1 MAVVEAR
8 IRLSPE
14 DFVVDE
20 LPLYPPSGEGDHTF
34 VRIEKRL
41 LTTDEVA
48 RSLARAAEVS
58 AREVGYAGRKDR
70 VALTRQW
77 FSLPGLDPT
86 QALAFEIPGVTVLE
100 AVRHRHKLRTAQL
113 AGNRFEIRV
122 RGLGEGAC
130 ERARASLDEIE
141 EHGFPNRFGSQR
153 FGAGGANV
161 ERARAIVTG
170 AKRMGD
176 RRSARF
182 LVSALQAA
190 VFNEVLRAR
199 PLPLAGVELG
209 DLAVK
214 HDSGG
219 IFWVDDE
226 KGDNERAARF
236 EISAT
241 GPLFG
246 TSSRR
251 PTGVPAE
258 REAAALAAL
267 GLPAPGEFRPPKGL
281 RVRGGRRALRARP
294 SQVELE
300 DEGDCLRLGFV
311 LGPGCYATVLLEEL
325 FGELR
330 QGRF

>member
-1 MAVVEAR
+1 VEAAR
-8 IRLSPE
+8 IRSSPE

-20 LPLYPPSGEGDHTF
+20 LPLFPPSVGGKHTF

-41 LTTDEVA
+41 LTTEEVA
-48 RSLARAAEVS
+48 RSLARAAEVP

-70 VALTRQW
+70 VAVTRQW
-77 FSLPGLDPT
+77 FSVPELDPVRALALELPG
-86 QALAFEIPGVTVLE
+86 ATVLE

-122 RGLGEGAC
+122 RSVGQGAG
-130 ERARASLDEIE
+130 ERARAALDRIE
-141 EHGFPNRFGSQR
+141 ARGFPNRFGSQR
-153 FGAGGANV
+153 FGAGGSNI

-170 AKRMGD
+170 AKRVSD
-176 RRSARF
+176 RRASRF

-199 PLPLAGVELG
+199 PLPLAAVEAG

-219 IFWVDDE
+219 LFWVDDE
-226 KGDNERAARF
+226 ERENERAARF

-246 TSSRR
+246 TSPRR
-251 PTGVPAE
+251 PTGAPGE
-258 REAAALAAL
+258 REAAAMAAL
-267 GLPAPGEFRPPKGL
+267 GLPAPDEFRAPRGL

-294 SQVELE
+294 SEVALE

-325 FGELR
+325 FGELLE
-330 QGRF
+330 GSC

>member
-1 MAVVEAR
+1 M
-8 IRLSPE
+8 
-14 DFVVDE
+14 DE
-20 LPLYPPSGEGDHTF
+20 LPLYPPSGEGEHTF

-41 LTTDEVA
+41 LTTEQVA

-70 VALTRQW
+70 VAVTRQW
-77 FSLPGLDPT
+77 FSLPGLDPAR
-86 QALAFEIPGVTVLE
+86 ALALELPGVTVLE

-122 RGLGEGAC
+122 RNLGEGAR
-130 ERARASLDEIE
+130 EEARAALGRIE
-141 EHGFPNRFGSQR
+141 ERGFPNRYGAQR
-153 FGAGGANV
+153 FGRGGANV

-170 AKRMGD
+170 AKRISD

-199 PLPLAGVELG
+199 SLPLEEVESG

-219 IFWVDDE
+219 LFWVDDE
-226 KGDNERAARF
+226 ERENERAARF

-251 PTGVPAE
+251 PTGAPGE

-267 GLPAPGEFRPPKGL
+267 GLPAPDEFRPPKGL

-294 SQVELE
+294 TEIALE
-300 DEGDCLRLGFV
+300 EEGDCLRLGFV

-325 FGELR
+325 FGELLE
-330 QGRF
+330 GSC

>member
-1 MAVVEAR
+1 VGTGR
-8 IRLSPE
+8 IRVSPE

-20 LPLYPPSGEGDHTF
+20 LPLYPPSGEGEHTF

-41 LTTDEVA
+41 LTTDDVA
-48 RSLARAAEVS
+48 RSLARAAGIP

-70 VALTRQW
+70 VAVTRQW
-77 FSLPGLDPT
+77 FSLPGLDPA
-86 QALAFEIPGVTVLE
+86 QALELELSGAKVLE

-113 AGNRFEIRV
+113 AGNRFEIRI
-122 RGLGEGAC
+122 RDLAEGEF
-130 ERARASLDEIE
+130 ERARDHLRQIE
-141 EHGFPNRFGSQR
+141 ERGFPNRFGGQR
-153 FGAGGANV
+153 FGRGGANV
-161 ERARAIVTG
+161 ERARAIVSG
-170 AKRMGD
+170 EKRMSD

-190 VFNEVLRAR
+190 VFNQVLETR
-199 PLPLAGVELG
+199 PIPLERVELG

-226 KGDNERAARF
+226 AYDNERAADF

-251 PTGVPAE
+251 PKGAPAE

-267 GLPAPGEFRPPKGL
+267 GLPAPEAFRPPRGL

-294 SQVELE
+294 REAILE
-300 DEGDCLRLGFV
+300 DEGDCLNLRFV
-311 LGPGCYATVLLEEL
+311 LGPGTYATVLLEEL

-330 QGRF
+330 EGSC